1 MKFSHQ
7 HYLLGT
13 YKILAG
19 SPITVFYRWQIW
31 SFKRLTA
38 WDKPSGPH
46 IQAQLRF
53 PSCNARFSNVLG
65 FNFSAFDCRLG
76 TTSLW
81 GGDCTEHWR
90 NFSGIFSPLTRCWWY
105 PIFNSGQQK
114 HLKVLSN
121 TSWERVGMR
130 NAAIVS
136 SWESIRSLHLYA
148 TMCLMFQIAFMPFFP
163 PLSSNNNG
171 NLESECVHYLGLP

>member
-19 SPITVFYRWQIW
+19 SHITVFYRWQIW

-53 PSCNARFSNVLG
+53 PSRNARFSNVLG
-65 FNFSAFDCRLG
+65 FNFSAFNCGLG
-76 TTSLW
+76 TTLLW
-81 GGDCTEHWR
+81 RGDCTGHWR

-114 HLKVLSN
+114 PLKVLSN
-121 TSWERVGMR
+121 TSWERSGHEECSNCLQSRIYQIPPPVCYF
-130 NAAIVS
+130 VS
-136 SWESIRSLHLYA
+136 NVSNSLHAL
-148 TMCLMFQIAFMPFFP
+148 
-163 PLSSNNNG
+163 
-171 NLESECVHYLGLP
+171 LPTTLVQ